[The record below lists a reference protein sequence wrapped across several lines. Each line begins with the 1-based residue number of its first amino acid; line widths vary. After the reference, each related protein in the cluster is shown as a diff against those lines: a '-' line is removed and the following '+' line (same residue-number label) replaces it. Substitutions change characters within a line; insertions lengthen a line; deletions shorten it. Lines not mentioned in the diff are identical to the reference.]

1 MEARSP
7 AVTAD
12 LAAAARDFM
21 ATSAQLA
28 TLVDLDVA
36 SVELWVLLTQTDDDT
51 WTAEEREALQRKL
64 EAVTQQQLTKIE
76 SYIGLI
82 RKLESLADYD
92 DAEAARLKERRD
104 RKRRSSEWLRARLQ
118 EHLHRTGQERIE
130 TGRWTVALR
139 TNPPAVQVLEP
150 QMLPSEYT
158 RTKITVDPDKKAIL
172 DHFKTT
178 GEIVPGCDITRGE
191 SLRIS

>member
-1 MEARSP
+1 MS
-7 AVTAD
+7 D
-12 LAAAARDFM
+12 LATAARDFM

-28 TLVDLDVA
+28 TLVDIDVE
-36 SVELWVLLTQTDDDT
+36 VMGLWVLLTQAEDDT
-51 WTAEEREALQRKL
+51 WTPEERADLEQRL
-64 EAVTQQQLTKIE
+64 EAVTEQQLTKVE
-76 SYIGLI
+76 SYVGLI
-82 RKLESLADYD
+82 RKLEALAEYD

-130 TGRWTVALR
+130 TGRYTISLR
-139 TNPPAVQVLEP
+139 LNPPAVQVLEP

>member
-1 MEARSP
+1 VS
-7 AVTAD
+7 AD
-12 LAAAARDFM
+12 LMAKSRDFM
-21 ATSAQLA
+21 EVAERLP
-28 TLVDLDVA
+28 TLVDLTIEQMHLMTLLHE
-36 SVELWVLLTQTDDDT
+36 VEDET
-51 WTAEEREALQRKL
+51 WIDEERADLEQRL
-64 EAVTQQQLTKIE
+64 DTANAQMLTKIE
-76 SYIGLI
+76 HYAGLI
-82 RKLESLADYD
+82 SKLESWAGLD
-92 DAEAARLKERRD
+92 DAELDRIKRQRD
-104 RKRRSSEWLRARLQ
+104 KKRRSSEWLRARLQ

-130 TGRWTVALR
+130 TGRYTVALR

-172 DHFKTT
+172 DHYRTT